1 MLMIGTDSHKR
12 THSVVVLDEV
22 GRRAGE
28 KTCRPPAT
36 GTWMWRDGR
45 PSGRR
50 SRSPWKTLGI
60 RATRLEWDACLEAG
74 AHLA

>member
-28 KTCRPPAT
+28 KTVPAT
-36 GTWMWRDGR
+36 GDGHLDVARWSAQR
-45 PSGRR
+45 PQVTFALED
-50 SRSPWKTLGI
+50 SR
-60 RATRLEWDACLEAG
+60 
-74 AHLA
+74 H